1 MATARKEYL
10 SEDKVARFLD
20 RNLWLRLVALAKGHK
35 GTAITAFLFLIT
47 SEILPVLQPRLL
59 QKMIDGPIRQKHLEG
74 IAPYMI
80 GFVALVLFSGA
91 LEYFRAVASQ
101 KLGLSIIHELRV
113 RIFARLQGFSMDF
126 FHRTPV
132 GRLMTRL
139 GNDIDSLSSMFTE
152 GLIEL
157 LGALL
162 MIAYAVGFMFWLDWR
177 LALASLA
184 VLPLMILTTSLF
196 REAVRKNNAV
206 IRGLL
211 AELNST
217 MQESLAGIH
226 IVRIFGRVAQQVR
239 KFDEVNRH
247 TKEEWFRNVR
257 YYSLFFPAIS
267 GLTELSLAI
276 LYFAG
281 AWLFFHGSV
290 SVGTLV
296 AFSWYTGLFFRPL
309 RELSD
314 KITALQS
321 ALAAAE
327 RVFTLFDTE
336 AFLPQGERT
345 DFPERPEIR
354 FENVSFAYEP
364 GKPVLSEVSFAVRPG
379 ESVAIV
385 GATGSGKSTTIAL
398 ANKFYLADAGRIAIG
413 GHEIAS
419 FAESALRRHVS
430 LISQD
435 VYLFA
440 ESVAFN
446 VALGPDFD
454 MARVEEVCRYVNA
467 HDFIARMPDGYRTRL
482 KERGE
487 NLSAG
492 QRQLLAFARALYHR
506 PRILL
511 LDEAT
516 SSVDT
521 ATEALVQEALDKILR
536 DMTSIV
542 VAHRLSTIRKAS
554 RILVMHKGRIR
565 EEGTH
570 QDLLRL
576 GGIYSKLYKLQNFD
590 GEAEP
595 TLEDLK
601 AATRPGRP

>member
-1 MATARKEYL
+1 MADRKEYL

-20 RNLWLRLVALAKGHK
+20 SRLWLRLISLAKGHK
-35 GTAITAFLFLIT
+35 GTAFTAFFFLIT
-47 SEILPVLQPRLL
+47 SEILPVLQPRIL
-59 QKMIDGPIRQKHLEG
+59 QKMIDGPIKAKHLEG
-74 IAPYMI
+74 IAPYMAA
-80 GFVALVLFSGA
+80 FVGLVLLSGA
-91 LEYFRAVASQ
+91 FEYFRAVASQ
-101 KLGLSIIHELRV
+101 KLGLYIIHELRV

-157 LGALL
+157 LGAML

-184 VLPLMILTTSLF
+184 VLPFMILTTSIF
-196 REAVRKNNAV
+196 REKVRKNNTV

-239 KFDEVNRH
+239 RFDEVNRK
-247 TKEEWFRNVR
+247 TKEEWFKNVR
-257 YYSLFFPAIS
+257 YYSVFFPVIS

-281 AWLFFHGSV
+281 AWLFFHDSV
-290 SVGTLV
+290 SLGTLV

-327 RVFTLFDTE
+327 RVFTLYDTK
-336 AFLPQGERT
+336 AALPAGT
-345 DFPERPEIR
+345 AADFPARPSVR
-354 FENVSFAYEP
+354 FENVSFGYDPA
-364 GKPVLSEVSFAVRPG
+364 KPVLSEVSFAVEPG

-398 ANKFYLADAGRIAIG
+398 CNKFYLPDSGRVAIG
-413 GHEIAS
+413 GRDIAE
-419 FAESALRRHVS
+419 FDERVLAKHIG

-435 VYLFA
+435 VYLFS
-440 ESVAFN
+440 ESIAFN

-454 MARVEEVCRYVNA
+454 LARVEEVCRYVNA
-467 HDFIARMPDGYRTRL
+467 HDFIARMPEGYATRL

-492 QRQLLAFARALYHR
+492 QRQLMAFARALYHR
-506 PRILL
+506 PKILL

-521 ATEALVQEALDKILR
+521 ATEALVQESLDKILR

-542 VAHRLSTIRKAS
+542 VAHRLSTIQKAT

-565 EEGTH
+565 EQGSH
-570 QDLLRL
+570 QELLRQ
-576 GGIYSKLYKLQNFD
+576 GGIYHKLYQLQNFD
-590 GEAEP
+590 GSAEP
-595 TLEDLK
+595 TLEDIR
-601 AATRPGRP
+601 AANRA

>member
-1 MATARKEYL
+1 MADRKEYL

-20 RNLWLRLVALAKGHK
+20 SRLWLRLVSLAKGHK
-35 GTAITAFLFLIT
+35 GTAFTAFFFLIT
-47 SEILPVLQPRLL
+47 SEILPVLQPRIL
-59 QKMIDGPIRQKHLEG
+59 QKMIDGPIKAKHLDG
-74 IAPYMI
+74 IAPYMTA
-80 GFVALVLFSGA
+80 FVTLVLLSGA
-91 LEYFRAVASQ
+91 FEYFRAVAGQ
-101 KLGLSIIHELRV
+101 KLGLFIIHELRV

-152 GLIEL
+152 GLIDL
-157 LGALL
+157 LGAML
-162 MIAYAVGFMFWLDWR
+162 MIAYAVGFMLWLDWR

-184 VLPLMILTTSLF
+184 VLPLMIITTSVF
-196 REAVRKNNAV
+196 REKVRKNNSV

-239 KFDEVNRH
+239 KFDEVNRN
-247 TKEEWFRNVR
+247 TKVEWFKNVR
-257 YYSLFFPAIS
+257 YYSVFFPVIS

-281 AWLFFHGSV
+281 AWLFFHGTV
-290 SVGTLV
+290 SLGTLV

-327 RVFTLFDTE
+327 RVFTLYDTE
-336 AFLPQGERT
+336 AALPAGT
-345 DFPERPEIR
+345 AADFPDRPSIR
-354 FENVSFAYEP
+354 FENVSFGYDP
-364 GKPVLSEVSFAVRPG
+364 GKPVLSEVSFAVEPG

-398 ANKFYLADAGRIAIG
+398 CNKFYLPDAGRIAISG
-413 GHEIAS
+413 RDL
-419 FAESALRRHVS
+419 AEFDERVLRRHVS

-435 VYLFA
+435 VYLFS
-440 ESVAFN
+440 ESIAFN

-454 MARVEEVCRYVNA
+454 LARVEEVCRYVNA
-467 HDFIARMPDGYRTRL
+467 HDFIARMPEGYLTPL

-492 QRQLLAFARALYHR
+492 QRQLMAFARALYHR
-506 PRILL
+506 PKILL

-521 ATEALVQEALDKILR
+521 ATEALVQESLDKILR
-536 DMTSIV
+536 NMTSIV
-542 VAHRLSTIRKAS
+542 VAHRLSTIQKAT

-565 EEGTH
+565 EQGSH
-570 QDLLRL
+570 QELLRL
-576 GGIYSKLYKLQNFD
+576 GGIYHKLYQLQNFD
-590 GEAEP
+590 GDPEP
-595 TLEDLK
+595 TLEDIR
-601 AATRPGRP
+601 AAKSSSST